1 MVLGARLESSLVHSC
16 GVPPI
21 VLKRLSVTKYLRM
34 LHLPC
39 HITWAL
45 HASTPIKRRITPCL
59 QPQHHR
65 YLQLLPQPQHT
76 VPAHR
81 RCVKSTP
88 PAPGACCSLSP
99 PPPPSHPDT
108 DTNLTC
114 ILTVSLQPA
123 RPGRRT
129 QTTHTHSLY
138 STIPRGLCIVLVYPS
153 RPFHYERQKKRQEKG
168 QLRH

>member
-21 VLKRLSVTKYLRM
+21 VLKRLSVTKYLWM

-65 YLQLLPQPQHT
+65 YLQLLAQPQHT

-81 RCVKSTP
+81 RCVKSTH
-88 PAPGACCSLSP
+88 PATGACCSLYP
-99 PPPPSHPDT
+99 PPPLLIPIQ
-108 DTNLTC
+108 
-114 ILTVSLQPA
+114 ILTLHASLLSLSNQPGQDVVPK
-123 RPGRRT
+123 RPTRT
-129 QTTHTHSLY
+129 HCTPQYLEDFVLY
-138 STIPRGLCIVLVYPS
+138 
-153 RPFHYERQKKRQEKG
+153 
-168 QLRH
+168 